1 MAGQGRS
8 TGAGRLVRAACRR
21 CGAHLTAEQTPHGL
35 AGHCSTC
42 GSTAIELIP
51 DAPVQDRATVKIFIV
66 DDHPLIRRGVEQ
78 LLTERGHRVVGL
90 ASEARDVCAAIRATQ
105 ADVVVV
111 DLGLPEVSGAE
122 LIRAVRDARLPVRI
136 VVYTAAVRGAEL
148 LEAVRA
154 GADGLVS
161 KNSPVSRLAEAVEA
175 VNRGER
181 FVDPE
186 LRDAIEAAYR
196 Q

>member
-21 CGAHLTAEQTPHGL
+21 CGAHLTAEQTPRGL

-90 ASEARDVCAAIRATQ
+90 ASEARDVSAAIRATQ

-136 VVYTAAVRGAEL
+136 VVYTAARGAEL
-148 LEAVRA
+148 LGAVRS

-175 VNRGER
+175 INRGER